1 MVDHE
6 TPTDERTEL
15 LAGELHE
22 RARTLNHLTQG
33 TPGLTRPEA
42 ACTIAGNLAQ
52 TAFRLAKTAEQLDA
66 FLNRELDA
74 GRLLH
79 ERGDGLLP
87 TALKAHDAL
96 AAACEQSMNLG
107 ESFRRAQGALAAIRG
122 NDADSETSQQVQSE
136 TELRVEEQTTHATAT
151 DIQSAAR
158 DFPHSISDV
167 LPGPPTAPATPSPR
181 QNPKPP
187 SPRREM

>member
-66 FLNRELDA
+66 FLHRELDA
-74 GRLLH
+74 GRLVH

-107 ESFRRAQGALAAIRG
+107 ESFRGVQGALAAIRG
-122 NDADSETSQQVQSE
+122 IDADSETPQRAQGE
-136 TELRVEEQTTHATAT
+136 TELRVEEQTDQATAS
-151 DIQSAAR
+151 DIQPAAR
-158 DFPHSISDV
+158 DFPRSIGDV
-167 LPGPPTAPATPSPR
+167 LSGPPAAPSSPSHRPSS
-181 QNPKPP
+181 KPP